1 MEDPKPPQQ
10 RPTVTPTNPATL
22 IVAAL
27 VAASLAWFMISVW
40 YSVIFPKQLPWIP
53 AVTFGLLALF
63 ELVLANNTRARIGRR
78 PGRPL
83 VEPLLVAR
91 YVLLA
96 KASSLAGA
104 IFAGF
109 FGGVVLWLLTQLR
122 LAAAGKDLPPGI
134 GAFVASLA
142 LIAAALW
149 LEHSCRVP
157 PRPEDKDDLG
167 QGRNGNGDNRSGDG
181 TGRSAYGADR
191 SGAVTAREDDRR

>member
-1 MEDPKPPQQ
+1 MDDPKPPQ

-27 VAASLAWFMISVW
+27 VSASVAWFMISEW

-53 AVTFGLLALF
+53 ALTLGLLALF
-63 ELVLANNTRARIGRR
+63 EVVVANNTRARIARK
-78 PGRPL
+78 PGRPP

-91 YVLLA
+91 YVMLA
-96 KASSLAGA
+96 KASSLAGS

-109 FGGVVLWLLTQLR
+109 TAGLVLWLFTELR
-122 LAAAGKDLPPGI
+122 LAAAGKDLPAAI
-134 GAFVASLA
+134 AALVTSLA

-157 PRPEDKDDLG
+157 KQPDDEDDNG
-167 QGRNGNGDNRSGDG
+167 SGRGGNGESRSGNG
-181 TGRSAYGADR
+181 GGRLSYGADR
-191 SGAVTAREDDRR
+191 AGAVLDR

>member
-1 MEDPKPPQQ
+1 MEDPKPPQ

-27 VAASLAWFMISVW
+27 VSASVAWFLISEW
-40 YSVIFPKQLPWIP
+40 YSVLFPKQLPWIP
-53 AVTFGLLALF
+53 ALTLGLLALF
-63 ELVLANNTRARIGRR
+63 EVVLANNTRARIARK
-78 PGRPL
+78 PGRLP

-91 YVLLA
+91 YVMLA

-109 FGGVVLWLLTQLR
+109 FGGLMLWLLTQLR
-122 LAAAGKDLPPGI
+122 LAAAGKDLPPAI
-134 GAFVASLA
+134 AALVTSLA

-157 PRPEDKDDLG
+157 KQPDEKDD
-167 QGRNGNGDNRSGDG
+167 QANGRTGNGESRSGNGNGRLS
-181 TGRSAYGADR
+181 YGADR
-191 SGAVTAREDDRR
+191 EGATVDRQDDRR

>member
-10 RPTVTPTNPATL
+10 PTVQPTNPATL

-27 VAASLAWFMISVW
+27 VSASVAWFLISQW
-40 YSVIFPKQLPWIP
+40 YSTLFPKQLPWIP
-53 AVTFGLLALF
+53 ALTLFLLALF
-63 ELVLANNTRARIGRR
+63 ELVVANNTRARIARK
-78 PGRPL
+78 PGRLPVDPL
-83 VEPLLVAR
+83 QVAR
-91 YVLLA
+91 YVMLA

-109 FGGVVLWLLTQLR
+109 TGGLVLWLFTELR
-122 LAAAGKDLPPGI
+122 LAAAGKDLPPAI

-157 PRPEDKDDLG
+157 RRPDD
-167 QGRNGNGDNRSGDG
+167 QDDRDDGRNGNGDNR
-181 TGRSAYGADR
+181 TGNGNGRLTYGADR
-191 SGAVTAREDDRR
+191 PAARTDRQDDRR